1 MNQLFGKFDGL
12 KDMVTKVRST
22 QIPTQSQPTHKE
34 EVALLRDQGERENAL
49 KDWCLNQIKSNYDDF
64 DKLLNA
70 KYLELKTQIETTR
83 L

>member
-1 MNQLFGKFDGL
+1 VNQLFGKFDGL

-22 QIPTQSQPTHKE
+22 QIPTQSLPTHKE

>member
-1 MNQLFGKFDGL
+1 MDQLFGKFDGL

>member
-49 KDWCLNQIKSNYDDF
+49 KDWCLSQIKSNYDDF

>member
-1 MNQLFGKFDGL
+1 
-12 KDMVTKVRST
+12 MVTKVRST
-22 QIPTQSQPTHKE
+22 QIPTQSQPTLKE
-34 EVALLRDQGERENAL
+34 GVALLRDQGERENAL